1 MFLVKKNCLFFRL
14 SSQKK
19 CGNTSELLNEHKKE
33 MLARGSWDF
42 IFLEMGKIF
51 GIRKKILSV
60 FSLLGF
66 SPSPSFNNS
75 YIRVRLISA
84 RSNVLKNI
92 FFMQNLLNLDEK
104 GIGLKKKRGLR
115 IFQKNQWLE
124 SVGIQIFDRITR
136 STIGFNL
143 FYYFRNHM

>member
-1 MFLVKKNCLFFRL
+1 
-14 SSQKK
+14 
-19 CGNTSELLNEHKKE
+19 

-51 GIRKKILSV
+51 GTRKKIMSV

-84 RSNVLKNI
+84 RLNILKKI
-92 FFMQNLLNLDEK
+92 FFM
-104 GIGLKKKRGLR
+104 
-115 IFQKNQWLE
+115 
-124 SVGIQIFDRITR
+124 
-136 STIGFNL
+136 
-143 FYYFRNHM
+143 

>member
-1 MFLVKKNCLFFRL
+1 MINPAYVPSKKTLSFFLL

-19 CGNTSELLNEHKKE
+19 FGNTSGLLNEHKKE

-51 GIRKKILSV
+51 GIKNKFMFV

-92 FFMQNLLNLDEK
+92 FFM
-104 GIGLKKKRGLR
+104 
-115 IFQKNQWLE
+115 
-124 SVGIQIFDRITR
+124 
-136 STIGFNL
+136 
-143 FYYFRNHM
+143 

>member
-1 MFLVKKNCLFFRL
+1 MFLVKKNCLFFQL

-19 CGNTSELLNEHKKE
+19 CGNTLELLNEHKKE

-42 IFLEMGKIF
+42 IFLKMGKIF

-92 FFMQNLLNLDEK
+92 FFM
-104 GIGLKKKRGLR
+104 
-115 IFQKNQWLE
+115 
-124 SVGIQIFDRITR
+124 
-136 STIGFNL
+136 
-143 FYYFRNHM
+143 

>member
-1 MFLVKKNCLFFRL
+1 M
-14 SSQKK
+14 
-19 CGNTSELLNEHKKE
+19 
-33 MLARGSWDF
+33 D
-42 IFLEMGKIF
+42 KIF

-92 FFMQNLLNLDEK
+92 FFM
-104 GIGLKKKRGLR
+104 
-115 IFQKNQWLE
+115 
-124 SVGIQIFDRITR
+124 
-136 STIGFNL
+136 
-143 FYYFRNHM
+143 

>member
-1 MFLVKKNCLFFRL
+1 
-14 SSQKK
+14 
-19 CGNTSELLNEHKKE
+19 

-51 GIRKKILSV
+51 GIRKKNLSV

-84 RSNVLKNI
+84 RSNVLKNL
-92 FFMQNLLNLDEK
+92 FFM
-104 GIGLKKKRGLR
+104 
-115 IFQKNQWLE
+115 
-124 SVGIQIFDRITR
+124 
-136 STIGFNL
+136 
-143 FYYFRNHM
+143 

>member
-19 CGNTSELLNEHKKE
+19 CGNTSKLLNEHKKE

-51 GIRKKILSV
+51 GIRKKKLFV
-60 FSLLGF
+60 FSLLGY

-84 RSNVLKNI
+84 RSNVLKNL
-92 FFMQNLLNLDEK
+92 FFM
-104 GIGLKKKRGLR
+104 
-115 IFQKNQWLE
+115 
-124 SVGIQIFDRITR
+124 
-136 STIGFNL
+136 
-143 FYYFRNHM
+143 

>member
-1 MFLVKKNCLFFRL
+1 MINPAYVPSKKKLSLFSTEL
-14 SSQKK
+14 SKKRK

-51 GIRKKILSV
+51 GIRKKNLSV

-92 FFMQNLLNLDEK
+92 FFM
-104 GIGLKKKRGLR
+104 
-115 IFQKNQWLE
+115 
-124 SVGIQIFDRITR
+124 
-136 STIGFNL
+136 
-143 FYYFRNHM
+143 